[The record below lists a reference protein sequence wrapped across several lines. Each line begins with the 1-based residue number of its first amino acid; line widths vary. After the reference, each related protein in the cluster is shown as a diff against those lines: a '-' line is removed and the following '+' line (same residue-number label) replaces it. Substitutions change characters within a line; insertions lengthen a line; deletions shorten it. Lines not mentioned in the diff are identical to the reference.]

1 MIFLFITFK
10 FPKNQLKED
19 GVMIFC
25 YIIELNIIGWII
37 IDILYMLKKI
47 SKDCGYKYLLLLAII
62 FVMNFLVLYFG
73 GFESDTLIWFDNN
86 SNFHLVYLLSLI
98 VLFILNVILFFKKLK
113 NKDC

>member
-73 GFESDTLIWFDNN
+73 GFESDTLI
-86 SNFHLVYLLSLI
+86 

>member
-47 SKDCGYKYLLLLAII
+47 SKDCGYKSVSY
-62 FVMNFLVLYFG
+62 
-73 GFESDTLIWFDNN
+73 T
-86 SNFHLVYLLSLI
+86 HLDVYKRQCYGRIGKTTKRRSLS
-98 VLFILNVILFFKKLK
+98 
-113 NKDC
+113 